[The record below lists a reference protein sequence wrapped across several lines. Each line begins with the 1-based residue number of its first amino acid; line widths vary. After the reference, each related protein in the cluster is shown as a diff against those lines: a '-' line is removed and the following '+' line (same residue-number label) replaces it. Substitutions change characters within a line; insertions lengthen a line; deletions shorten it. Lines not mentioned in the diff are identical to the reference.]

1 MILHKQHIKLFKK
14 LSFNFG
20 FICVLLFASKN
31 IAQQLPNYTQYL
43 YNMQVINP
51 AFAGY
56 RSDLSISLLSR
67 EQWVGV
73 EGAPTTRTFALNA
86 RTSRGLALGTTIIN
100 DKIGF
105 SETTNVNADASYT
118 IVTSRYSRL
127 AFGLKTGVTF
137 FNNNLSDAITPDNDV
152 YASTSGRF
160 FNIGFGALFYNQK
173 FYVGISLPYI
183 LESPQFY
190 IQDNYNANS
199 LAQHQNIFLSS
210 GYLYQLSEDV
220 MFKPSTMI
228 RYTTNAPIS
237 VDVNANFLYKNRIEA
252 GLSYRFNNS
261 ISALFTLILK
271 EKFRIGYAY
280 DYKINEAIGNFNTHE
295 FILHVDFSILRNTRW
310 LRHNRCYF

>member
-1 MILHKQHIKLFKK
+1 MILLKQHIKLFKK
-14 LSFNFG
+14 LSFSFV
-20 FICVLLFASKN
+20 FIFVLLQASKN
-31 IAQQLPNYTQYL
+31 KAQQMPNYTQYL

-67 EQWVGV
+67 EQWVGL

-100 DKIGF
+100 DRIGF

-118 IVTSRYSRL
+118 IITSRYSRL
-127 AFGLKTGVTF
+127 AFGLKSGVTF
-137 FNNNLSDAITPDNDV
+137 FNNNLSNAITPDNDEYV
-152 YASTSGRF
+152 STSGRF

-210 GYLYQLSEDV
+210 GYLYQLSEDI

-280 DYKINEAIGNFNTHE
+280 DYKMNEAIGNFNTHE

-310 LRHNRCYF
+310 LRHNKCYF